1 MEGLEKRELVPQVLR
16 NKNRKGIVV
25 NTVISDF
32 RKYLPGLQLE
42 EIKGTHEQRIGYSR
56 INPRQR
62 KQLPSD
68 SRPVS

>member
-32 RKYLPGLQLE
+32 RKHPPGLQLE
-42 EIKGTHEQRIGYSR
+42 EIKGTHEQS
-56 INPRQR
+56 
-62 KQLPSD
+62 
-68 SRPVS
+68 